1 MLPWDLSGKCEAVY
15 LFPLGGDHQ
24 KGGVMTRDQKSEGP
38 VATSHTGLG
47 LVIGTGL
54 GVGIGAV
61 LGTALSS
68 VALVTVGVV
77 AGLSIGVAIGDALD
91 KRDKAKAADT
101 DQDQS
106 SAPDTTDQSGPAE

>member
-1 MLPWDLSGKCEAVY
+1 MK
-15 LFPLGGDHQ
+15 
-24 KGGVMTRDQKSEGP
+24 RDPESEGP
-38 VATSHTGLG
+38 VVTNHTGLG

-101 DQDQS
+101 DRDQS
-106 SAPDTTDQSGPAE
+106 SAQDTTGQPGPAQ